1 MTKKRFQK
9 KRSQDNGLLKI
20 ILAICILLAAGYGV
34 SRMWGGSGAPADEV
48 AALVYTEL
56 DRVESLMSQGK
67 PAEARAV
74 LDNLQE
80 NKDPAL
86 ATPQGLMLRAQVAAA
101 EGQDQEVVSALQQ
114 LLNDYPDSALRADAQ
129 VRLADTLQ
137 KTGSTEEA
145 GQIYSE
151 VARNT
156 PPEIRAA
163 AVVGLGREA
172 LNQGDPIAA
181 RNQFQQ
187 AMRDASFG
195 TAAYEE
201 ALDALGALN
210 VQLIFTP
217 GETPES
223 KVYEVESGDSLT
235 SIGIKLNTTLGL
247 LMRANNITDPSR
259 LHLGQRLKWTPKDF
273 RIIIDRTNCTL
284 YLFDKDG
291 IFKRY
296 RVGLGMPG
304 YETTP
309 GKYKIGN
316 KQKDPTWHKPGS
328 TPIPPGDPANE
339 LGTRWMPLVPVEE
352 GLPTDLGIHGT
363 IAPDT
368 IGFHSS
374 HGCARMMPADVEE
387 LYDLVVRSTPVTI
400 VEEFK
405 PEAYLVA
412 EAE

>member
-1 MTKKRFQK
+1 MAKKRFQK
-9 KRSQDNGLLKI
+9 KRSQDTGLLKI
-20 ILAICILLAAGYGV
+20 ILAICILLAGGYGFM
-34 SRMWGGSGAPADEV
+34 RFWGGGDSAPAAIEASV
-48 AALVYTEL
+48 FTEL
-56 DRVESLMSQGK
+56 DRAESLLSQGK

-74 LDNLQE
+74 LETLKEEE
-80 NKDPAL
+80 NPAASTAQALMLSADVAL
-86 ATPQGLMLRAQVAAA
+86 AEERDEEAVTALKQLLDEHPDSPLRAQ
-101 EGQDQEVVSALQQ
+101 
-114 LLNDYPDSALRADAQ
+114 AQ

-137 KTGSTEEA
+137 KAGSTEAAE
-145 GQIYSE
+145 QIYTE
-151 VARNT
+151 VAKNT
-156 PPEIRAA
+156 PPEIRAS

-172 LNQGDPIAA
+172 MNDGNLILA
-181 RNQFQQ
+181 RDQFRQ
-187 AMRDASFG
+187 AVRDAAFG
-195 TAAYEE
+195 TPASED

-210 VQLIFTP
+210 VQLIFSP

-235 SIGIKLNTTLGL
+235 SIGTKLNTTQGL
-247 LMRANNITDPSR
+247 LIRANNITDPSR
-259 LHLGQRLKWTPKDF
+259 LNLGQRLKWTPKDF
-273 RIIIDRTNCTL
+273 RIVIDRANCKL
-284 YLFDKDG
+284 YLFDKEG

-296 RVGLGMPG
+296 AVGLGMPG

-309 GKYKIGN
+309 GKYKVGD

-328 TPIPPGDPANE
+328 APIPAGDPANE

-374 HGCARMMPADVEE
+374 HGCARMMPEDVEE

-405 PEAYLVA
+405 PDAYLVA
-412 EAE
+412 ESQ